1 MLQNI
6 EALSREARSWP
17 FEQARN
23 LLAHLLKHRL
33 DTDAERDLAATLI
46 G

>member
-6 EALSREARSWP
+6 EPLSREARSWP

-23 LLAHLLKHRL
+23 LLAHVLKKRL
-33 DTDAERDLAATLI
+33 ADAVRARFSRY
-46 G
+46 